1 MLFFVLLLKSDLL
14 NGGVKRFSISS
25 SKAVLFPVDDT
36 TEALCRNVH
45 VETVCMG
52 RLFNA
57 QQRIEPKHLKYGVS
71 LFWKS
76 NDIIN
81 HWNLFHF

>member
-1 MLFFVLLLKSDLL
+1 MLFFWVLFLKSDLL
-14 NGGVKRFSISS
+14 NGGVKSFSISS
-25 SKAVLFPVDDT
+25 SKAVLFPLDDT
-36 TEALCRNVH
+36 AVALCRNVH

-52 RLFNA
+52 RSLPFSKYNA

-76 NDIIN
+76 NNIIN
-81 HWNLFHF
+81 H